1 MIMVAHRVSVNRGA
15 QIIHRSPYRSV
26 LPQPLTAMRAM
37 SVLYLFA
44 MGPCSVD
51 LRVLSRR
58 WRVATSGA

>member
-15 QIIHRSPYRSV
+15 QIIQRSPYRSV

-44 MGPCSVD
+44 MGAMFGRSEGF
-51 LRVLSRR
+51 
-58 WRVATSGA
+58 VAPLAGRY